1 MKTLQQFLE
10 SYSDLRAKARARQ
23 QAHNDA
29 SVQRT
34 QAELSKRKNAQRKAD
49 QMKAAYDAAK
59 ENVKKEY
66 GIKGD

>member
-10 SYSDLRAKARARQ
+10 SYSDLRARVRAKQ

-29 SVQRT
+29 SAQRT
-34 QAELSKRKNAQRKAD
+34 QAELNKRKSAERKA
-49 QMKAAYDAAK
+49 QQQKAAYDAAK

-66 GIKGD
+66 GIKD